1 MKIRSTSLAMAAMMS
16 AGFLAAPINVLAKAP
31 EMPQGIY
38 AQPFSEG
45 EKVAAKEKHYELECE
60 LKKADGSGKPSMA
73 AGAIKK
79 AVAVEKD
86 GKWTFTITT
95 QKINVM
101 KLTGWIDKL
110 YYYKDGAKESSE
122 AAKKGDDWSFTLDTQ
137 PEKSIKLAFKIGGI
151 TAMKDAKPDALLVI
165 SEYKEIKD
173 ESSQESGK
181 DEPNTPGTTPEDPG
195 TTDPSKPNTGDTP
208 EQQPKEEAGLEKAK
222 KTLDAAIQ
230 KAKSTERATW
240 ENNVNYALNNAL
252 NYGEAYL
259 AEPTAKEQELLLR
272 EAQINYL
279 LALGEKSKGI
289 KMENLQE
296 GQISEADYRVL
307 SDFGDIE
314 QYIEKKEITKDRDW
328 FYCIVTFKP
337 VVKGSKTTYVEDF
350 ESRNDGNP
358 LETMTVGDKVY
369 PKKIKVASND
379 VRLITIDGVKG
390 KVSFS
395 GREGQLFSNGKKALD
410 YERVWKNCQA
420 WTTMDKEYLQPE
432 EMKSWRD
439 ALNDGSRLLQSEGLT
454 QAVLNEF
461 NDKTEPLIYNF
472 RKATAEE
479 VDNLRKHIEQI
490 KQRDLSMFTEKSK
503 KEFNT
508 LLEKTLTE
516 VNGKELSRNRVFE
529 LHRLIGDWHGELKA
543 PERPKDGNE
552 TKPKDENKDKP
563 KDENPLDKKDEKK
576 KDQTLRYELPVALT
590 KVGGGK
596 SMASSALSSS
606 ATVDVYN
613 GRYTY
618 YVQFRPMK
626 MKGMEGHLTNLFYYD
641 GGKRRASYH
650 GDGLWSFTL
659 NDKVQSQKIALWVDV
674 MDEMQGGPG
683 KGEQDAYLQFD
694 WNSARETRRI
704 DGEVKTPEK
713 QTEEKK
719 TEDKKKEEQKSAEEK
734 KKEVLKAKSERER
747 NAVLTQFKDI
757 GADHWALNAIA
768 HSVARGYFKGEG
780 EGRFAPNRAI
790 TRAEFVT
797 ILGRKAGITP
807 TGASTAFGD
816 VKADAYYAPYVAWA
830 ESKGIVKGTGFGK
843 FEPNRT
849 ITREEMAVILDKFLA
864 DQNKTYSSTNKGQFN
879 DGLKVSSWAKES
891 VEKMTN
897 QGLLSGVGNGNFVP
911 KGSFTRAQAAQVL
924 YTIDTKD
931 MK

>member
-95 QKINVM
+95 QNVTVES
-101 KLTGWIDKL
+101 LTGWIDKF
-110 YYYKDGAKESSE
+110 YYYKDGTKDSIE
-122 AAKKGDDWSFTLDTQ
+122 ATRNGNDWSFTLDTQ
-137 PEKSIKLAFKIGGI
+137 PEKSIKLAFEIGGI
-151 TAMKDAKPDALLVI
+151 DVMKGQKPDALLVI

-173 ESSQESGK
+173 ESSQEP
-181 DEPNTPGTTPEDPG
+181 ETPGQ
-195 TTDPSKPNTGDTP
+195 K
-208 EQQPKEEAGLEKAK
+208 PKEETPLEKAK
-222 KTLDAAIQ
+222 KTLDEAVQ
-230 KAKSTERATW
+230 KANGEDKDGWDGE
-240 ENNVNYALNNAL
+240 VVKALNAAASAAEAL
-252 NYGEAYL
+252 SQDAS
-259 AEPTAKEQELLLR
+259 AKEDDLALKVSEL
-272 EAQINYL
+272 NFL
-279 LALGEKSKGI
+279 LALGEKTKGMDDTAKKVYEGFLTVASELKDTKLADKGALKKNLDENAALLKATDTKDEVLKKAGEAFALFMGNSKPADATDVG
-289 KMENLQE
+289 NLK
-296 GQISEADYRVL
+296 AL
-307 SDFGDIE
+307 
-314 QYIEKKEITKDRDW
+314 IEKKK
-328 FYCIVTFKP
+328 
-337 VVKGSKTTYVEDF
+337 
-350 ESRNDGNP
+350 
-358 LETMTVGDKVY
+358 KVDPSSY
-369 PKKIKVASND
+369 
-379 VRLITIDGVKG
+379 
-390 KVSFS
+390 
-395 GREGQLFSNGKKALD
+395 
-410 YERVWKNCQA
+410 
-420 WTTMDKEYLQPE
+420 
-432 EMKSWRD
+432 
-439 ALNDGSRLLQSEGLT
+439 
-454 QAVLNEF
+454 
-461 NDKTEPLIYNF
+461 
-472 RKATAEE
+472 
-479 VDNLRKHIEQI
+479 
-490 KQRDLSMFTEKSK
+490 TEKSQ
-503 KEFNT
+503 KELKD
-508 LLEKTLTE
+508 LLETASKEIEAGNLTKGR
-516 VNGKELSRNRVFE
+516 VWELEAAINS
-529 LHRLIGDWHGELKA
+529 WHGELKQK
-543 PERPKDGNE
+543 EI
-552 TKPKDENKDKP
+552 PKDENKDKP

-576 KDQTLRYELPVALT
+576 KVQTVRYELPVALT

-596 SMASSALSSS
+596 SMASSALSGS
-606 ATVDVYN
+606 ATVDFYN
-613 GRYTY
+613 DRYTY

-626 MKGMEGHLTNLFYYD
+626 MNNMEGRLTNLFYYD

-719 TEDKKKEEQKSAEEK
+719 AEDKKKEEKKILEEK
-734 KKEVLKAKSERER
+734 KKEALKARSERER
-747 NAVLTQFKDI
+747 NAILTQFKDV

-797 ILGRKAGITP
+797 ILGRKAGIAP
-807 TGASTAFGD
+807 SGASAAFKD
-816 VKADAYYAPYVAWA
+816 VNVGAYYAPYVAWA
-830 ESKGIVKGTGFGK
+830 ESKGIVKGTGNGK

-849 ITREEMAVILDKFLA
+849 ITREEMAVILDKFLG
-864 DQNKTYSSTNKGQFN
+864 DQNKIYSSTNKAQFN
-879 DGLKVSSWAKES
+879 DGTTISSWAKGS
-891 VEKMTN
+891 VEKMAN
-897 QGLLSGVGNGNFVP
+897 LGFLSGVGNGNFVP

>member
-38 AQPFSEG
+38 AQPFADG
-45 EKVAAKEKHYELECE
+45 EQAAAKEKHYELECE

-151 TAMKDAKPDALLVI
+151 DLMKDAKPDALLMI

-173 ESSQESGK
+173 ESSQEP
-181 DEPNTPGTTPEDPG
+181 ETPGQ
-195 TTDPSKPNTGDTP
+195 K
-208 EQQPKEEAGLEKAK
+208 PKEETALEKAK
-222 KTLDAAIQ
+222 KALNEAVQKALGEDKDGWDGDVTKALNDAASAADTLLQ
-230 KAKSTERATW
+230 DASAKAEDLTLKVSE
-240 ENNVNYALNNAL
+240 LNF
-252 NYGEAYL
+252 
-259 AEPTAKEQELLLR
+259 
-272 EAQINYL
+272 L
-279 LALGEKSKGI
+279 LALGEKTKA
-289 KMENLQE
+289 MV
-296 GQISEADYRVL
+296 EADKAAYKDFIAAA
-307 SDFGDIE
+307 SDLN
-314 QYIEKKEITKDRDW
+314 T
-328 FYCIVTFKP
+328 
-337 VVKGSKTTYVEDF
+337 
-350 ESRNDGNP
+350 
-358 LETMTVGDKVY
+358 L
-369 PKKIKVASND
+369 KVAD
-379 VRLITIDGVKG
+379 KTDLKAKLDMAEAFLKA
-390 KVSFS
+390 
-395 GREGQLFSNGKKALD
+395 EGKKAEEIKAAGEKLALYMGNLKPAD
-410 YERVWKNCQA
+410 DTDLGNL
-420 WTTMDKEYLQPE
+420 KE
-432 EMKSWRD
+432 
-439 ALNDGSRLLQSEGLT
+439 
-454 QAVLNEF
+454 
-461 NDKTEPLIYNF
+461 LI
-472 RKATAEE
+472 KKKKK
-479 VDNLRKHIEQI
+479 VDP
-490 KQRDLSMFTEKSK
+490 SSYTEKSQ
-503 KEFNT
+503 KELKD
-508 LLEKTLTE
+508 LLETTEKEVKAGNLTK
-516 VNGKELSRNRVFE
+516 GRVRD
-529 LHRLIGDWHGELKA
+529 LTAAINSWHGELKQK
-543 PERPKDGNE
+543 EVPKDENKD
-552 TKPKDENKDKP
+552 KPKDENKDKP

-576 KDQTLRYELPVALT
+576 KGQTLRYELPVALT

-606 ATVDVYN
+606 ATVDFYN

-618 YVQFRPMK
+618 YVQFKPMK
-626 MKGMEGHLTNLFYYD
+626 MKGMEGRLTNLFYYD

-713 QTEEKK
+713 QVEEQK

-734 KKEVLKAKSERER
+734 KKEALKAKSERER

-807 TGASTAFGD
+807 SGASTAFGD